1 MESFLPFLSAAG
13 LGGAVG
19 AVVTTLLSSWLMR
32 RNALDER
39 RFREKKDAY
48 VNLLKAINNSQIERI
63 SEAAELVG
71 HWMNVCDLVA
81 SNSVRRWFDP
91 FLDTNPP
98 ADGGY
103 HPDRPRVFREL
114 KAEMRH
120 DLGIAVSERD

>member
-1 MESFLPFLSAAG
+1 MESILPFLSAAG
-13 LGGAVG
+13 LGGLIG
-19 AVVTTLLSSWLMR
+19 AVVTTLLSSWLTR

-39 RFREKKDAY
+39 RFQEKKDAY
-48 VNLLKAINNSQIERI
+48 VNLLKAINNSQIERT
-63 SEAAELVG
+63 SEAAQVVG

-91 FLDTNPP
+91 FHETNPP

-114 KAEMRH
+114 KAAMRN
-120 DLGIAVSERD
+120 DLGIAVNERD

>member
-1 MESFLPFLSAAG
+1 MESFLPFLPAAG
-13 LGGAVG
+13 LGRAVG

-71 HWMNVCDLVA
+71 HWITCAIWSPRTQFVA
-81 SNSVRRWFDP
+81 GSTHSLTLTRRP
-91 FLDTNPP
+91 TAAITPT
-98 ADGGY
+98 
-103 HPDRPRVFREL
+103 DRAFF
-114 KAEMRH
+114 
-120 DLGIAVSERD
+120 GN